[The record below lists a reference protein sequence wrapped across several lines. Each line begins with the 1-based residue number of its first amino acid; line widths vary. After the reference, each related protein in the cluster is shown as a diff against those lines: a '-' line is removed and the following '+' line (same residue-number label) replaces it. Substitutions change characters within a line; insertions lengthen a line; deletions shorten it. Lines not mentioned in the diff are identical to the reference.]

1 MTQTAT
7 RTLEIYPVTRIE
19 GHGKVTLH
27 LNEHGKVENATFA
40 VTQFRGFERFAQGR
54 PFTEMPSLTARTCG
68 ICPVSHLIAASKA
81 CDDIMAVAIPDA
93 AKNLRRI
100 VNLAQLMQSHA
111 LAFFYLSSPD
121 LLLGMD
127 SDPAARN
134 LFGVLSEN
142 PNLAR
147 DGISLRKF
155 GQSIIE
161 QLGGKRIHPSWIVPG
176 GVASPMTLET
186 RTFILDGVGPAKAAV
201 LRSLEWYKQA
211 VDPLGDGP
219 FSAEAASF
227 GNFESLFMGMVDE
240 NGNLEHYDGLLRMI
254 DAHGA
259 IVEDGFDVHEY
270 GVKLAERVEPFSY
283 LKSPY
288 YQPLGYPG
296 GMYRV
301 GPLARLNIARAC
313 GTPMA
318 DRELEFFRQL
328 ANGPVLGSFHYHHA
342 RLIEI
347 LYALERIEELAADPV
362 TGNRRVR
369 AEAGPNRASGIGA
382 AEAPRGTLIHEYAV
396 DENGLVTSANMI
408 IATGHNN
415 LALNE
420 SVKQVAQRFVD
431 GSHIQEGMLNRVEAV
446 VRAYD
451 PCLSCST
458 HAVGKMPL
466 RVTLLDASGAILDE
480 ATRG

>member
-1 MTQTAT
+1 
-7 RTLEIYPVTRIE
+7 
-19 GHGKVTLH
+19 
-27 LNEHGKVENATFA
+27 
-40 VTQFRGFERFAQGR
+40 
-54 PFTEMPSLTARTCG
+54 
-68 ICPVSHLIAASKA
+68 SKA
-81 CDDIMAVAIPDA
+81 CDEIMAVGIPA
-93 AKNLRRI
+93 AAANLRRI
-100 VNLAQLMQSHA
+100 VNLAQLLQSHA

-127 SDPAARN
+127 GDPATRN

-147 DGISLRKF
+147 DGVALRKF

-161 QLGGKRIHPSWIVPG
+161 HLGGKRIHPAWIVAG
-176 GVASPMTLET
+176 GVESPMSLET

-211 VDPLGDGP
+211 VDPLGHGP
-219 FSAEAASF
+219 FAAEAESF
-227 GNFESLFMGMVDE
+227 GRFESLFMGMVDE
-240 NGNLEHYDGLLRMI
+240 DGNLEHYDGKLRVI
-254 DAHGA
+254 DARGQ
-259 IVEDGFDVHEY
+259 VVDDFDIRRY
-270 GVKLAERVEPFSY
+270 RDKIDERVEPFSF

-288 YQPLGYPG
+288 YRPLGYPA

-301 GPLARLNIARAC
+301 GPLARLNIAKAA

-328 ANGPVLGSFHYHHA
+328 ADGPVLGSFHYHHA
-342 RLIEI
+342 RLIEM
-347 LYALERIEELAADPV
+347 LHALERIEDLAADPV
-362 TGNRRVR
+362 TGNHRVR
-369 AEAGPNRASGIGA
+369 AEAGPNRSSGIGA
-382 AEAPRGTLIHEYAV
+382 AEAPRGTLIHEYEV
-396 DENGLVTSANMI
+396 DDNGLVTAANMI

-415 LALNE
+415 LALNA

-431 GSHIQEGMLNRVEAV
+431 GKKIQEGMLNRVEAV

-458 HAVGKMPL
+458 HAIGKMPL
-466 RVTLLDASGAILDE
+466 RVTLVSREGETLDE
-480 ATRG
+480 AVRD